1 MQCDK
6 YLLDVSA
13 IQDYI
18 KKADGSVKEKI
29 KKKIKKIKE
38 NPFNSETKSQMLAGV
53 RAIKVDKQRIVIL
66 YTIDDKKC
74 TIILFASDPMK
85 IATIILM
92 VVAIPRIFE
101 VKFYIWNSVKISY
114 LLFGEGKF

>member
-74 TIILFASDPMK
+74 TIIFICIGSHEDCYDN
-85 IATIILM
+85 TYG
-92 VVAIPRIFE
+92 RR
-101 VKFYIWNSVKISY
+101 NS
-114 LLFGEGKF
+114 

>member
-29 KKKIKKIKE
+29 KKKIK
-38 NPFNSETKSQMLAGV
+38 NLTSGRTYYSGLGG
-53 RAIKVDKQRIVIL
+53 
-66 YTIDDKKC
+66 
-74 TIILFASDPMK
+74 
-85 IATIILM
+85 
-92 VVAIPRIFE
+92 
-101 VKFYIWNSVKISY
+101 IWTHDHRLRRTVPY
-114 LLFGEGKF
+114 PY